1 MQAGLTCEVLTSE
14 DGPRLLLT
22 LPLTGDRLLRVL
34 LGRSVRYLLTSGDDV
49 AELEAPDP
57 RLDRAVYLLLAE
69 LTA

>member
-1 MQAGLTCEVLTSE
+1 
-14 DGPRLLLT
+14 
-22 LPLTGDRLLRVL
+22 LPLDGERSLRVL
-34 LGRSVRYLLTSGDDV
+34 LGRTARYLLTKGDDV